1 MDILA
6 FLCDAERS
14 GSYVEKTLI
23 AAIVSNPEDEIA
35 VKAYGDY
42 LEEHNRTLAAMIV
55 RSEGFR
61 RKVISYLTSEIS
73 SSPWEAVGLPLTL
86 ASGAISTLRIA
97 SGGLLSGPGPL
108 VTGSGSAI
116 THFLFERPSSNSQYE
131 EVPIRSGQI
140 GLGVFPGYLPPNET
154 TSQS

>member
-23 AAIVSNPEDEIA
+23 AAIVTNPEDEIA

-55 RSEGFR
+55 RSEGFCCKIKSIMDIEGFR
-61 RKVISYLTSEIS
+61 HTTDL
-73 SSPWEAVGLPLTL
+73 GCM
-86 ASGAISTLRIA
+86 ASGSFSTLRIP
-97 SGGLLSGPGPL
+97 SGAILPGPY
-108 VTGSGSAI
+108 A
-116 THFLFERPSSNSQYE
+116 F
-131 EVPIRSGQI
+131 RSGQI
-140 GLGVFPGYLPPNET
+140 GFGSVSSGGVYSTRIPPGGFLPPNET
-154 TSQS
+154 TSRS